1 MYTDINKKDCLCFT
15 VTFYRARFMCLYNP
29 HIMIHL
35 SIIFLNIVSIFENYW
50 GKTYATN
57 WSFIVGLEIKI
68 VLIWNNLSNILTFQ
82 DTKKWSQ
89 KHRRI
94 FSQLRDWIQ
103 LPCEWQWK
111 RHVFKRYK
119 LNDKHA
125 EWEIWKKKS
134 WVLHNLVCRNGVLRI
149 RKLFFVYLL
158 RLYTYVLTVWLYL
171 RGNWQAASYFEV
183 CGHKVW

>member
-1 MYTDINKKDCLCFT
+1 MSNCWFWNQYSIDMKQLKKYFK
-15 VTFYRARFMCLYNP
+15 VQKY
-29 HIMIHL
+29 
-35 SIIFLNIVSIFENYW
+35 
-50 GKTYATN
+50 
-57 WSFIVGLEIKI
+57 
-68 VLIWNNLSNILTFQ
+68 
-82 DTKKWSQ
+82 KKWSQ

-94 FSQLRDWIQ
+94 FSQLRHWIQ

-134 WVLHNLVCRNGVLRI
+134 WDLHNFVCRNGVLRI
-149 RKLFFVYLL
+149 CKLFFVYLL
-158 RLYTYVLTVWLYL
+158 RLYIYVLTVWLYL
-171 RGNWQAASYFEV
+171 RWKWQAASYFEV

>member
-1 MYTDINKKDCLCFT
+1 MSVFSKK
-15 VTFYRARFMCLYNP
+15 FYCWFWNQY
-29 HIMIHL
+29 
-35 SIIFLNIVSIFENYW
+35 SIDLKQLKKYFNVPKY
-50 GKTYATN
+50 
-57 WSFIVGLEIKI
+57 
-68 VLIWNNLSNILTFQ
+68 
-82 DTKKWSQ
+82 KKWSR

-94 FSQLRDWIQ
+94 FSQLRHWIQ

-149 RKLFFVYLL
+149 CKLFFVYLL
-158 RLYTYVLTVWLYL
+158 RLYTHVLTVWLYL
-171 RGNWQAASYFEV
+171 RGKWQAASYFEV